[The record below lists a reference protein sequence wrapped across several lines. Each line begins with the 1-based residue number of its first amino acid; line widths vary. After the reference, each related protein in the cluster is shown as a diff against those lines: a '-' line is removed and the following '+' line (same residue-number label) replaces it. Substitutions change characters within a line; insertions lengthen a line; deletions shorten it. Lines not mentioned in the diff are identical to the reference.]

1 MAKPL
6 LGLLLGAF
14 LGIFDG
20 LSALFTQGDDPNV
33 RRDILMIVGMGVF
46 KGGVAGIAIGYFARK
61 FASLPLG
68 IVFGLTIGF
77 LLASP
82 VAFLLVQKY
91 YWEIIL
97 PGGLV
102 GLIIGY
108 ATQKYGAAAQ
118 RTAPA

>member
-1 MAKPL
+1 MGKPL

-20 LSALFTQGDDPNV
+20 LSALMTHGEDQEV
-33 RRDILMIVGMGVF
+33 RAGIMGIVMMGVF

-61 FASLPLG
+61 FKSLPIG
-68 IVFGLTIGF
+68 ILFGLGVGL

-91 YWEIIL
+91 YWEIML

-102 GLIIGY
+102 GLAVGY
-108 ATQKYGAAAQ
+108 ATQKYGGAA
-118 RTAPA
+118 RKTAPA